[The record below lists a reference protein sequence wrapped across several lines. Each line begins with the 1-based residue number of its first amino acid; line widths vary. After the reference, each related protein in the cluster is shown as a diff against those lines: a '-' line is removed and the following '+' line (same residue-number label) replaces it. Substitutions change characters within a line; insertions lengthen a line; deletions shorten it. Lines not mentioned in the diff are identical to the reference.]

1 MSSEEHVTQIFS
13 FPSGDS
19 AELADLTPEVQREL
33 ETLQLFHESKM
44 SFNTL
49 MSSSPRRWPSR
60 CWTGSAAD
68 LVCLADGAEHPVG
81 QRPEVGAVL
90 LEALS

>member
-1 MSSEEHVTQIFS
+1 MSSGEHVTQIFS

-49 MSSSPRRWPSR
+49 MSQQPQTLAFALLDRVRSGSRLPR
-60 CWTGSAAD
+60 
-68 LVCLADGAEHPVG
+68 
-81 QRPEVGAVL
+81 
-90 LEALS
+90 